1 MARDGAFWRG
11 DDAGERY
18 DLVVVGGGIS
28 GLSAAYFYPQ
38 AVGENARILVLD
50 NARGDIPR
58 SQRYLTECP
67 LSDTAENAAN
77 FPCSPGPQKECSYEK
92 TIASSSRF
100 KRVCCVLCSG

>member
-11 DDAGERY
+11 DDAGDRY

-58 SQRYLTECP
+58 SQRFHEK
-67 LSDTAENAAN
+67 AN
-77 FPCSPGPQKECSYEK
+77 PVN
-92 TIASSSRF
+92 ASSSLSPRCS
-100 KRVCCVLCSG
+100 RVGIHPVLKAPTTLPSALLVISCEIGAL